1 MSEKR
6 IHFSDNH
13 MDTDQ
18 AKIQDRIRQAGPGKV
33 FTPKD
38 FLDLAGRDATDQ
50 ALSRLVR
57 QSVLR
62 RLGRGL
68 YYSPR
73 RNDSL
78 GVDVPPDLDEIAD
91 AVGRQTGSRI
101 VPSGAV
107 AANRLGLSTQVPAKP
122 VYLTDGR
129 SRQVRVGKYTLQIK
143 HAPPKDLPAGNRKSA
158 LVFQALRF
166 LGKDA
171 ITDKAIDTIRSA
183 LTPDDRKLLLSD
195 AKYATDWLCE
205 MVRKI
210 ASPREPASN
219 G

>member
-1 MSEKR
+1 
-6 IHFSDNH
+6 
-13 MDTDQ
+13 MDALHGQ
-18 AKIQDRIRQAGPGKV
+18 ILDRISQAGPGKV

-38 FLDLAGRDATDQ
+38 FLDLASRDATDQ

-57 QSVLR
+57 RKTLR

-73 RNDSL
+73 RNDAL

-91 AVGRQTGSRI
+91 AVGRQTGSRV

-129 SRQVRVGKYTLQIK
+129 TREVRVGKYTLQIK

-171 ITDKAIDTIRSA
+171 VTDKVIDTVRSA
-183 LTPDDRKLLLSD
+183 LTLDDRKLLLSD

-205 MVRKI
+205 TVRKI
-210 ASPREPASN
+210 ASLREPVAN